1 MDCFAQIWM
10 IFYGD
15 PMEVARI
22 VAAARDL
29 RNSVTA
35 ANPPETP
42 HNAGIS
48 PSFRSLRR
56 QAMNAVT
63 PIPEPAPHTGSRIA
77 VRTSRALG
85 WQGFGAELVNVSAG
99 LHRMP
104 AFAHHRVG
112 VHVGAP
118 VTARCVCD
126 LRRFTRIQ
134 AHGDADV
141 IPAGLS
147 GQWSD
152 DAACTIFSIWFAEDF
167 ARRTVEQ
174 LALKPADAQLRPRF
188 QMRDPRFQHLAW
200 ALRAELEA
208 DDASDPLYA
217 ESLCTAMLVRL
228 IGTEPMSGNRRRTL
242 APRTAARVIEFI
254 DANLDQRLTLDELAA
269 QAQLSVPHFKALFRD
284 TLGVPVHQYVVQRR
298 VERARTLLL
307 QGRLSASQIA
317 LDTGFA
323 HQSHMAQWM
332 SRLLGVTPR
341 ELRVAAPVDV
351 ATSRLEKTRR

>member
-1 MDCFAQIWM
+1 
-10 IFYGD
+10 
-15 PMEVARI
+15 
-22 VAAARDL
+22 
-29 RNSVTA
+29 
-35 ANPPETP
+35 
-42 HNAGIS
+42 
-48 PSFRSLRR
+48 
-56 QAMNAVT
+56 MNTVT
-63 PIPEPAPHTGSRIA
+63 PIPAPAPNSGTRIA
-77 VRTSRALG
+77 MRSSRALG
-85 WQGFGAELVNVSAG
+85 WHGFGAELVNVSAG
-99 LHRMP
+99 LHRIP
-104 AFAHHRVG
+104 AFGHHRVG

-118 VTARCVCD
+118 VMARCLCD
-126 LRRFTRIQ
+126 ARRHSRIQ

-141 IPAGLS
+141 IPAGLE
-147 GQWSD
+147 GQWND

-174 LALKPADAQLRPRF
+174 IALKSADTQLRPRF

-228 IGTEPMSGNRRRTL
+228 IGAEPVSGKGRRTL

-298 VERARTLLL
+298 VERARALLL

-323 HQSHMAQWM
+323 HQSHMAHWM

-341 ELRVAAPVDV
+341 ELRGAARDDLAMSV
-351 ATSRLEKTRR
+351 LEKHQR